1 MNIFYALELEFS
13 DDSFNTCGCYVET
26 VAYYSTFDA
35 AIQAINRLSVVDLLY
50 KYRSIYMPGTPED
63 YILCE
68 KEEIEGYFP
77 TRLYQY
83 NGATEDIVDGNDMAW
98 FRVSIRPIYSL
109 DIEDL
114 YACDLYRGDWLLGKK
129 TNKEEK

>member
-1 MNIFYALELEFS
+1 MKIFYALELEFS
-13 DDSFNTCGCYVET
+13 DDSFSCGHSYVET
-26 VAYYSTFDA
+26 VAYYGTFAA
-35 AIQAINRLSVVDLLY
+35 AIAAINRLSVVDLLY

-83 NGATEDIVDGNDMAW
+83 NGETEDIVDGNDGAW

-109 DIEDL
+109 DVADL
-114 YACDLYRGDWLLGKK
+114 DSCNLYHRSLLDKK
-129 TNKEEK
+129 VKKEEK